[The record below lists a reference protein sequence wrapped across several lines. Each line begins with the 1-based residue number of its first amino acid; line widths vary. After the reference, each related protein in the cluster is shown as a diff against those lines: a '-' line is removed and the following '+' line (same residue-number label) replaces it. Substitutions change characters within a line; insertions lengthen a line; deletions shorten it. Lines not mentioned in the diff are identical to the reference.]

1 MSEAMPGSAKTQAIV
16 FGWMIQ
22 KPIGSPMR
30 STPHSMEKT
39 RITRP
44 KNLGVSEVSLA
55 IAHQRQP
62 RERAQNMVPWSLS
75 IVYASSLTQGK
86 RSCSALAVSGL
97 EAVKSMPAVF

>member
-1 MSEAMPGSAKTQAIV
+1 MSEAMPGSAKTQASV

-22 KPIGSPMR
+22 KPIGSPM
-30 STPHSMEKT
+30 SSSPHSMEKT

-55 IAHQRQP
+55 MAHQRQP

-75 IVYASSLTQGK
+75 IAYASSLTQGK
-86 RSCSALAVSGL
+86 RSCSALAVSRL
-97 EAVKSMPAVF
+97 EAVKRMPAAF